1 MEALALTEGETLH
14 LAVNQPKPETSPAP
28 AATLNMAQGLEGMG
42 LGGLGG
48 LMGMN
53 PMMLAGMMDQVTPEM
68 IH

>member
-1 MEALALTEGETLH
+1 
-14 LAVNQPKPETSPAP
+14 
-28 AATLNMAQGLEGMG
+28 MAQGLEGMG